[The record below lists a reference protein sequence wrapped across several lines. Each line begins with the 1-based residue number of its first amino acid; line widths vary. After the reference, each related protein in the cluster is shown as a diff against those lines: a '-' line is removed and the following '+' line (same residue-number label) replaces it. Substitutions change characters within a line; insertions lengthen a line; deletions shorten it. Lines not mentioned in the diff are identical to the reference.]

1 MVRKN
6 IFVIGVIIIYL
17 LFLGRNGLMRL
28 ATKLNGLESKSVSLG
43 EAYLEEDIRKMRD
56 ILEIETDAYEVVF
69 SKVVMRDIYEFFD
82 KITILKG
89 RDEGLEVGEVV
100 INDKGVLGVIKRVDK
115 SFSEVR
121 MLTNADINLSVK
133 INSSYGILTSKDE
146 KIIVKNIKLDKE
158 IREGDLVYTSGLTK
172 VREGL
177 LIGEVKNIWKDDL
190 ELQYILEIKP
200 AVNFQEIN
208 YVGVVK

>member
-1 MVRKN
+1 M
-6 IFVIGVIIIYL
+6 
-17 LFLGRNGLMRL
+17 
-28 ATKLNGLESKSVSLG
+28 
-43 EAYLEEDIRKMRD
+43 EEDIRKMRD